1 MYKIGANLL
10 FKIPGSRL
18 QGMKNL
24 LTSAIWGVPYA
35 QVAEDSH
42 RSSLADISVNAEEMD
57 VATPAANKSLN
68 KEGRCI
74 IS

>member
-1 MYKIGANLL
+1 
-10 FKIPGSRL
+10 
-18 QGMKNL
+18 MKNL

-35 QVAEDSH
+35 QVAEDNH
-42 RSSLADISVNAEEMD
+42 RSGLADISVNAEEMD

-68 KEGRCI
+68 KEGRCV

>member
-1 MYKIGANLL
+1 
-10 FKIPGSRL
+10 
-18 QGMKNL
+18 MKNL

-42 RSSLADISVNAEEMD
+42 RSGLADISVNAEEMY
-57 VATPAANKSLN
+57 VAPPAAANKSLN
-68 KEGRCI
+68 KEGRCV